1 MSQPIIRGI
10 QAVGAVDIKYQYNS
24 SDHKLIL
31 PTDVMRIADA
41 TDEKYTTI
49 DTTGFVSAAG
59 FRLDGEFLRAVQQ
72 IASSIQVPLLGGGA
86 VALTNNN
93 RSGTLTINCT
103 KVSTPSKGEVYN
115 EDVRDPEDP
124 TKILQKAGDLIG
136 AATGAMIYGNGI
148 GPISKDPVYDLT
160 FLAQVQQAQKG
171 GDSVG
176 ATIQV
181 CFAFCGLYT
190 VIEFQGCTIASVDP
204 IGLAGNDAPNY
215 GVSINYLNWTANYS
229 ASSETPITA

>member
-10 QAVGAVDIKYQYNS
+10 QAVGAVDIKYQYNG
-24 SDHKLIL
+24 SDHKLML
-31 PTDVMRIADA
+31 PTDVMRINDA

-49 DTTGFVSAAG
+49 DTSGFVSVAG

-103 KVSTPSKGEVYN
+103 KVATPSMGEVYDK
-115 EDVRDPEDP
+115 DVYDPEDP
-124 TKILQKAGDLIG
+124 TKRIHKKGDLIG
-136 AATGAMIYGNGI
+136 AATGAMLYGNGI
-148 GPISKDPVYDLT
+148 GPVSKDPVYDLT

-229 ASSETPITA
+229 ASGETSITV

>member
-24 SDHKLIL
+24 SNHKLIL

-49 DTTGFVSAAG
+49 DTTGFVSVAG

-103 KVSTPSKGEVYN
+103 KVSTPSMGEVYPK
-115 EDVRDPEDP
+115 DVPDPEDS
-124 TKILQKAGDLIG
+124 TKILHKEGDLIG
-136 AATGAMIYGNGI
+136 AATGAMLYGNGI

-229 ASSETPITA
+229 ASNESSITA